1 MSHNQMSPHALGLMA
16 EGLASNTRLTDLFFT
31 HNDLK
36 AGEEAGLAFI
46 RALSNKK
53 DLRSLALNS
62 CNLNGE
68 YLTELR
74 NAIEAQTELREL
86 YLFANKISPQG
97 ANDISGILKKKSK
110 ITTLGLSNNKLDSTG
125 AVELAE
131 RGLVG
136 KQNLVKLSIENN
148 GIGNRGLEAI
158 AKALKECR
166 SI

>member
-1 MSHNQMSPHALGLMA
+1 M
-16 EGLASNTRLTDLFFT
+16 
-31 HNDLK
+31 
-36 AGEEAGLAFI
+36 
-46 RALSNKK
+46 
-53 DLRSLALNS
+53 
-62 CNLNGE
+62 
-68 YLTELR
+68 TELR

-97 ANDISGILKKKSK
+97 ANDISGILKNKSK

-136 KQNLVKLSIENN
+136 KHNLVKLSIENN

-166 SI
+166 NI

>member
-1 MSHNQMSPHALGLMA
+1 M
-16 EGLASNTRLTDLFFT
+16 D
-31 HNDLK
+31 
-36 AGEEAGLAFI
+36 FI

-86 YLFANKISPQG
+86 YLFANKISAQG
-97 ANDISGILKKKSK
+97 AADISGILKNKFK
-110 ITTLGLSNNKLDSTG
+110 ITTLGLSNNKLDSPG
-125 AVELAE
+125 AIELAHN
-131 RGLVG
+131 GLAG
-136 KQNLVKLSIENN
+136 KQYLVKLSIENN

-166 SI
+166 NI